1 LRNPLTII
9 QALAGAL
16 RRRGK
21 ECEVADQ
28 ILDATCRMNRLIQDL
43 IDVTRLEAGTLPLN
57 LERLDVDE
65 IGSEVLNSQKT
76 LASAAS
82 LEISLTEDPHIPAIW
97 ADRDRIRQVFENL
110 IGNAIKFTQPGG
122 RIELRASAREGDVLF
137 SVADTGCGIRWDQLP
152 HVFDLFW
159 QARGEDAKRGAGLG
173 LPIVKG
179 IVEAHGGRVWAE
191 SVPGQGTTFFFTVPT
206 APDRW

>member
-1 LRNPLTII
+1 
-9 QALAGAL
+9 
-16 RRRGK
+16 
-21 ECEVADQ
+21 
-28 ILDATCRMNRLIQDL
+28 MNQLIQDL
-43 IDVTRLEAGTLPLN
+43 
-57 LERLDVDE
+57 LDVSRLRSGSLQLNPEKLDVSQIASESLDAQTPLVSSALLE
-65 IGSEVLNSQKT
+65 IGFEK
-76 LASAAS
+76 
-82 LEISLTEDPHIPAIW
+82 DPNLPPIL
-97 ADRDRIRQVFENL
+97 ADRRRIRQVFENL